1 MAIMN
6 VVDAVKS
13 ALRNELKRDKRV
25 IVMGE
30 DVGKNGGVFRCTD
43 GLYDE
48 FGPERLIDTPLTE
61 TGIMSTAIGL
71 SVNGIIPV
79 AEMQFSGFIYGPY
92 DQLVTHAAKIRSRS
106 SGRFSCPLVVRAP
119 YGGGIRAL
127 ELHCESVESIMAHV
141 PGIKVVIPSS
151 PYDAKGLLISAI
163 RDPDPVIFLEPMRI
177 YRAIKEEVPKND
189 YTIPLGKAKIAREG
203 NDVTLVTYGAMAKY
217 VLQAAEKIQDKVDA
231 EVIDLRTIYPFDSEA
246 IINSVKKTGRAVIV
260 HEAPKTSGFGAE
272 IIATINEKALLSL
285 EAPIVRVTDYDTVL
299 PMAKLEN
306 YHIPS
311 EERIIKGISKV
322 MSF

>member
-1 MAIMN
+1 MAVMN
-6 VVDAVKS
+6 MVEAVKS

-43 GLYDE
+43 GLFDE

-71 SVNGIIPV
+71 AVNGMRPV
-79 AEMQFSGFIYGPY
+79 AEFQFSGFIYGPY
-92 DQLVTHAAKIRSRS
+92 DQLVTHASKIRSRS

-119 YGGGIRAL
+119 YGCGIKAL

-141 PGIKVVIPSS
+141 PGLKVVIPSR

-177 YRAIKEEVPKND
+177 YRAIKEEVPEKD
-189 YTIPLGKAKIAREG
+189 YTVPLGKANIEQEG
-203 NDVTLVTYGAMAKY
+203 SDLTVISYGAMLKY
-217 VLQAAEKIQDKVDA
+217 TKEALEKSDYSAEI
-231 EVIDLRTIYPFDSEA
+231 IDVRTIKPLDEET
-246 IINSVKKTGRAVIV
+246 IIKSVKKTGRCVIV
-260 HEAPKTSGFGAE
+260 NEAPKTCGFAAE
-272 IIATINEKALLSL
+272 IIARINEKAFFNL
-285 EAPIVRVTDYDTVL
+285 EAPIERVTGYDVGF
-299 PMAKLEN
+299 PFAKLEN
-306 YHIPS
+306 YYLPD
-311 EERIIKGISKV
+311 EKRILKAVNKV
-322 MSF
+322 MSQ